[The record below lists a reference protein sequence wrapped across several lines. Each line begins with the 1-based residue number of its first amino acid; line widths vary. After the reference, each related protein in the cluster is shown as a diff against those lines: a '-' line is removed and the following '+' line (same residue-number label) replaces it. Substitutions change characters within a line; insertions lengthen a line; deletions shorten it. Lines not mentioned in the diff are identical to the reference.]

1 MRFVYAHFPIN
12 VVLDKDGTNVE
23 VRNFLGEK
31 INRGVAL
38 PNGVKAVRSEKVKD
52 EIVLSGNDV
61 DDVSQSGTSPFHFS
75 CYCVC
80 FVVECVIDYE

>member
-12 VVLDKDGTNVE
+12 VVLNNDGTVVE

-31 INRGVAL
+31 INRVVNL
-38 PNGVKAVRSEKVKD
+38 PLGTKCVRSEKVKD

-61 DDVSQSGTSPFHFS
+61 DDVSQAGMCDHSARMG
-75 CYCVC
+75 
-80 FVVECVIDYE
+80 